1 MNEDLNVR
9 SYDKRDQVMPLNY
22 KTLGVI
28 GLIHFHL
35 LTVSYSFDLDN

>member
-1 MNEDLNVR
+1 MNEDLNVE
-9 SYDKRDQVMPLNY
+9 SYDKRDEVMPLNY

-35 LTVSYSFDLDN
+35 LMVSYFLDLDN